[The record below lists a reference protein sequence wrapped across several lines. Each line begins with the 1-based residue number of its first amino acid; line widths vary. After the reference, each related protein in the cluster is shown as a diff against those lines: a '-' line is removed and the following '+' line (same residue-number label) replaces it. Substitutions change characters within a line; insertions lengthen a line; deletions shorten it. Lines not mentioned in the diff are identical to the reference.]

1 MKISE
6 KDLEGNKKYSLIL
19 EIDSTNL
26 VVVVVVVVVV
36 VEIWL
41 AK

>member
-26 VVVVVVVVVV
+26 VVVVV
-36 VEIWL
+36 EIWL